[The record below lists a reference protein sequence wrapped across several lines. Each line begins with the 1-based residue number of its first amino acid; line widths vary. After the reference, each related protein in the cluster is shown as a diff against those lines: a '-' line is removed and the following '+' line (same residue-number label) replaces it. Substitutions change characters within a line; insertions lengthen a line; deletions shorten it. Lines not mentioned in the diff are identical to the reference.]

1 MKEKRQKSSR
11 WTGEKIP
18 KRKREEK
25 PLRKKKK
32 NTLKRTEKFFKN
44 LGEHLNTVKKYLD
57 CDNDDPDYKRLR
69 KIENLFSEVE
79 TLMGNETDDI
89 MNELFKSFK
98 QTYQNGLEKNG
109 ENGVC
114 FWKRWFTVL

>member
-69 KIENLFSEVE
+69 KIENLFSE
-79 TLMGNETDDI
+79 
-89 MNELFKSFK
+89 
-98 QTYQNGLEKNG
+98 
-109 ENGVC
+109 
-114 FWKRWFTVL
+114 

>member
-44 LGEHLNTVKKYLD
+44 LGEHLNTVKS
-57 CDNDDPDYKRLR
+57 
-69 KIENLFSEVE
+69 ISIV
-79 TLMGNETDDI
+79 TMMI
-89 MNELFKSFK
+89 
-98 QTYQNGLEKNG
+98 QTTKD
-109 ENGVC
+109 
-114 FWKRWFTVL
+114 